1 MVETIA
7 ILGLLTIALCLLW
20 VRWYMNIIVS
30 EEGDKDKTYSLVTK
44 INNIVLNNDD
54 TTNKTTKFKLDKR
67 LKASIIALF
76 LIIVLVS
83 IFIAIVDQ
91 SHKIE
96 INTCTYEELTDLYG
110 IGEIRANLIINN
122 RPYHDKTQLL
132 DLLGTELYNNII
144 DKITVKEES

>member
-30 EEGDKDKTYSLVTK
+30 EEGNEDKTYSLVTK